1 MVRSATLPAA
11 ICADCGH
18 GALEHRTRQEPEIR
32 CSGAGDLPCPC
43 TRSREVVEHSAAV
56 LLAERTIERRR
67 LGYAITVS
75 TLACVL
81 AGGGSFGLSA
91 HNTRQ
96 SERKLCEVIALSRSN
111 AERQVAAYDREPP
124 RTPAGQEQAEQVRI
138 GLDAVLRLERS
149 LRCPK
154 GSPR

>member
-1 MVRSATLPAA
+1 MVQRTTLPAA

-18 GALEHRTRQEPEIR
+18 GATEHRTRQELEIR
-32 CSGAGDLPCPC
+32 CSGSGCVCA
-43 TRSREVVEHSAAV
+43 RSREVVEHAAAV
-56 LLAERTIERRR
+56 ALAERVIERRR
-67 LGYAITVS
+67 LGYAIAVS

-96 SERKLCEVIALSRSN
+96 SEHKLCEVIALSRSN

-124 RTPAGQEQAEQVRI
+124 STAAGQEQEEQVRI
-138 GLDAVLRLERS
+138 GLDAVMRLEQS